1 MQLNLPP
8 GMCGKEAVT
17 VVCNFSLLST
27 SDHYNSI
34 NANQPSKT
42 VPLFTSREEWRGF
55 GFHSSLLG
63 RSTEDFFSLTFNS
76 RNSNIYS
83 RKTLI
88 TGMKI
93 SCQAWGKPIK
103 KRPARATHPERKGAW
118 WKLGRSQTP
127 HISRT
132 LQLILEVGQWAKVR
146 VVPNEQRHNC
156 ANCANCATVSK
167 SDSASV
173 VITVKDCRCTNLY
186 SLCLLLFLK
195 KSVKVFFKSSKSLPL
210 GSEVGGGEILSRK
223 RQHLGR
229 KDGSD
234 EDFVQVTPG
243 IPVIM
248 AIINLVTTRWQFA
261 SFGWLE
267 APIFA
272 VIMQLR
278 VLPVFFM
285 FQCNAQLQFNWT
297 LGPASPGKTF
307 KRKIHRL
314 KL

>member
-1 MQLNLPP
+1 M
-8 GMCGKEAVT
+8 
-17 VVCNFSLLST
+17 
-27 SDHYNSI
+27 
-34 NANQPSKT
+34 
-42 VPLFTSREEWRGF
+42 R
-55 GFHSSLLG
+55 
-63 RSTEDFFSLTFNS
+63 
-76 RNSNIYS
+76 
-83 RKTLI
+83 
-88 TGMKI
+88 
-93 SCQAWGKPIK
+93 
-103 KRPARATHPERKGAW
+103 
-118 WKLGRSQTP
+118 
-127 HISRT
+127 
-132 LQLILEVGQWAKVR
+132 KVR

-234 EDFVQVTPG
+234 EEFVQVTPG

-261 SFGWLE
+261 SFG
-267 APIFA
+267 
-272 VIMQLR
+272 
-278 VLPVFFM
+278 
-285 FQCNAQLQFNWT
+285 
-297 LGPASPGKTF
+297 
-307 KRKIHRL
+307 
-314 KL
+314 